1 MGKRLP
7 KNINCDGSFGKPSS
21 NKKTKRDMANLTRNG
36 VVGLELT
43 REEVIE
49 VGFAVAAI
57 IRKAQCREV
66 NCDIVDALSNVSE
79 ELDRIDGE
87 ITEILEEG

>member
-1 MGKRLP
+1 
-7 KNINCDGSFGKPSS
+7 
-21 NKKTKRDMANLTRNG
+21 MAKLARNG

-66 NCDIVDALSNVSE
+66 NCDIVDALNDVFKT
-79 ELDRIDGE
+79 LDKIDGE
-87 ITEILEEG
+87 ITEILEGEEV